1 MMATPNAGKGREPS
15 PLVGITEL
23 ADILGMHRS
32 TLYRSID
39 AGSFPLPVVRIG
51 ARITVPRAAVEKLIS
66 CGGERPP
73 RATRDDPRA
82 DHCSSCGASLSSART
97 RPTCSAARRSSSGIA
112 SV

>member
-1 MMATPNAGKGREPS
+1 MRTATTGKRREPS
-15 PLVGITEL
+15 PLVGISEL

-32 TLYRSID
+32 TIYRSID

-51 ARITVPRAAVEKLIS
+51 ARITVPRTAVEKLIS
-66 CGGERPP
+66 GGAEQTPPAPGHGRPH
-73 RATRDDPRA
+73 
-82 DHCSSCGASLSSART
+82 DHCPSCGDRLSSART